1 MIHISTTL
9 DLDLVNNPRKSIKN
23 SKEIVSQFQNNSW
36 LKGEGAIYVL
46 VDQVQNPGE
55 FIYVGSSTRVKDYPH
70 VTIKGGMNRKY
81 SYKWIHHQ
89 PIYSQLE
96 AHFITFGN
104 VLDFPAV
111 QSYLP
116 NATLKEQIMTF
127 IETIEA
133 EIVYEIREKTG
144 KWPKYQNEIHFH
156 TQLAQDELI
165 KKEINQT
172 MKILGLYSGN
182 AIGTE
187 L

>member
-9 DLDLVNNPRKSIKN
+9 DLDLVNNPSKSIIN
-23 SKEIVSQFQNNSW
+23 SKELVSEFQKISW

-55 FIYVGSSTRVKDYPH
+55 IIYVGSSTRVKDYPH

-81 SYKWIHHQ
+81 SYKWINHL
-89 PIYSQLE
+89 PIYHQLE
-96 AHFITFGN
+96 AHFFTYGN
-104 VLDFPAV
+104 VQDYPAV
-111 QSYLP
+111 HSYLP
-116 NATLKEQIMTF
+116 DASLKKQVMTF

-133 EIVYEIREKTG
+133 EIVYAIREKTG

-165 KKEINQT
+165 KKEIYQT
-172 MKILGLYSGN
+172 RKILGL
-182 AIGTE
+182 
-187 L
+187 

>member
-9 DLDLVNNPRKSIKN
+9 DLDLVNNPRKSIIN

-89 PIYSQLE
+89 PIYFQLE
-96 AHFITFGN
+96 AQFFTFGN

-116 NATLKEQIMTF
+116 NASLNEQIMTF

-133 EIVYEIREKTG
+133 EIVYAIREKTG

-156 TQLAQDELI
+156 TQLAQDESI
-165 KKEINQT
+165 KNEINQT
-172 MKILGLYSGN
+172 RKILGL
-182 AIGTE
+182 
-187 L
+187 